1 LKTDKIKV
9 YLIEFILLT
18 ILSFALFVPNM
29 YSRIVLSIIITICA
43 ILTTYS
49 IKKRKVESVH
59 AKKVTIV
66 LTFFAIIYLI
76 AFYIM
81 GLYFGYYRAT
91 VTLSMKTAL
100 NYIIPIG
107 LTIIASEVIRNIL
120 LAQNTKF
127 SKTITFIIMVLIDL
141 IIYTDIYSKIN
152 TYDKFVEVIGFTLF
166 ASIACNLLYNYNSS
180 RYGMTGNI
188 VYRLI
193 TVLYVYIIPYI
204 PNVYIFFRSILRMLY
219 PYIIYQVLEYTFA
232 QNNMIVAFEDKKK
245 SIISKII
252 LAVITII
259 LAMLI
264 SCQFKYGIL
273 VVGSGSMTGSIN
285 KGDAIFYERYDKQ
298 KYEIEVGQVIVFT
311 QNNRKIVHRVVDKRI
326 VNSEAQYTTKGD
338 ANQKEDNGYITDKDI
353 FGVCKFKMVYVGY
366 PSIWIR
372 DIFSKS
378 ERRSG

>member
-1 LKTDKIKV
+1 
-9 YLIEFILLT
+9 
-18 ILSFALFVPNM
+18 
-29 YSRIVLSIIITICA
+29 
-43 ILTTYS
+43 
-49 IKKRKVESVH
+49 
-59 AKKVTIV
+59 
-66 LTFFAIIYLI
+66 
-76 AFYIM
+76 
-81 GLYFGYYRAT
+81 
-91 VTLSMKTAL
+91 
-100 NYIIPIG
+100 
-107 LTIIASEVIRNIL
+107 
-120 LAQNTKF
+120 
-127 SKTITFIIMVLIDL
+127 MVLIDL

-372 DIFSKS
+372 DIFSK
-378 ERRSG
+378 